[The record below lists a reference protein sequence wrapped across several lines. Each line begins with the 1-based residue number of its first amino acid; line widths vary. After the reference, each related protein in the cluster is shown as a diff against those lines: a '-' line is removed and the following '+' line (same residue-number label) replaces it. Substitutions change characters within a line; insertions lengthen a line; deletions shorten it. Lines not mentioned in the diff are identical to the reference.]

1 MAKVPFEKY
10 VSIGNDF
17 VLVEATDVEG
27 VDLSLLAQA
36 LCDRHFGVGSDGLLI
51 VQRTDQQMRMRMFNP
66 DGTEDFCG
74 NGLRIAA
81 LHALRNN
88 WFHGSV
94 PILHKGKDIVVTPTK
109 AGWLDVQLPR
119 PNFDCKEVPARVDGE
134 IWEKEL
140 VVAGEKLVVSSV
152 CTGTTHTVI
161 FLDAPVSEERFRTV
175 SPLLEHHE
183 WYPERT
189 SVIWAWHTEEKQVE
203 IRIWERGVG
212 ETLGCGTG
220 SAAVAACWF
229 RKRPGYLSLHV
240 KNPGGDA
247 IVAIG
252 PAGSVIVS
260 ARAWHLFHGVT
271 SEELAARYLPENRS
285 VGCAPVKS

>member
-1 MAKVPFEKY
+1 MACIPFEKY

-17 VLVEATDVEG
+17 VLVEGESFEG
-27 VDLSLLAQA
+27 LELPLLAKA
-36 LCDRHFGVGSDGLLI
+36 LCDRHFGVGSDGLLVVERCEPHI
-51 VQRTDQQMRMRMFNP
+51 RMRMFNP

-74 NGLRIAA
+74 NGLRITG
-81 LHALRNN
+81 LHAMRRG
-88 WFHGSV
+88 WFEDTI
-94 PILHKGKDIVVTPTK
+94 PISHKGKDVIVKATK

-119 PNFDCKEVPARVDGE
+119 PNFDCSEVPARVEGE
-134 IWEKEL
+134 IWEREL
-140 VVAGEKLVVSSV
+140 VIANDRLVVSSV

-161 FLDAPVSEERFRTV
+161 FLDAPVSEHRFRTI
-175 SPLLEHHE
+175 SPLLEKHE

-189 SVIWAWHTEEKQVE
+189 SVIWAWKTDEKQVQ

-229 RKRPGYLSLHV
+229 RKHPGFLSLHV

-247 IVAIG
+247 IVAVG
-252 PAGSVIVS
+252 PSGSLVVS
-260 ARAWHLFHGVT
+260 ARASHVFRGTT
-271 SEELAARYLPENRS
+271 SEEFALRYFPENKS
-285 VGCAPVKS
+285 VGCSPVKS

>member
-1 MAKVPFEKY
+1 MTKVPFEKY

-17 VLVEATDVEG
+17 VLVEATDVQN
-27 VDLSLLAQA
+27 LNLPLFAQA
-36 LCDRHFGVGSDGLLI
+36 VCDRHFGVGSDGLLVVEHSE
-51 VQRTDQQMRMRMFNP
+51 VQVRMRMFNP

-74 NGLRIAA
+74 NGLRITA
-81 LHALRNN
+81 LHALRNA
-88 WFHGSV
+88 WFERNV

-119 PNFDCKEVPARVDGE
+119 PNFDCKEVPASVEGE

-140 VVAGEKLVVSSV
+140 TVANENLVVSSV

-161 FLDAPVSEERFRTV
+161 FLDAPVPEKRFQKV
-175 SPLLEHHE
+175 SPLLERHE

-189 SVIWAWHTEEKQVE
+189 SVIWAWPTDEKQVQ

-229 RKRPGYLSLHV
+229 RKHPGHLSLHV

-247 IVAIG
+247 IVAVG
-252 PAGSVIVS
+252 PAGSLIVS
-260 ARAWHLFHGVT
+260 ARASHQFHGVT
-271 SEELAARYLPENRS
+271 CEELARRYLPENKS
-285 VGCAPVKS
+285 VGCSPVKS

>member
-1 MAKVPFEKY
+1 MTRVPFEKY

-17 VLVEATDVEG
+17 VLVEARDVQD
-27 VDLSLLAQA
+27 VDLPLFAQA
-36 LCDRHFGVGSDGLLI
+36 VCDRHFGVGSDGLLVVERSE
-51 VQRTDQQMRMRMFNP
+51 VQVGMRMFNP

-74 NGLRIAA
+74 NGLRITA
-81 LHALRNN
+81 LHALRNG
-88 WFHGSV
+88 WFDGSV
-94 PILHKGKDIVVTPTK
+94 PIQHKGKDVLVTPTK

-119 PNFDCKEVPARVDGE
+119 PNFDCKEVPARVEGE

-140 VVAGEKLVVSSV
+140 VVADERLVVSSV

-161 FLDAPVSEERFRTV
+161 FLDALVSEKRFQKV
-175 SPLLEHHE
+175 SPLLERHE

-189 SVIWAWHTEEKQVE
+189 SVIWAWQTDDKQLT

-229 RKRPGYLSLHV
+229 RKHPGHLSLHV

-247 IVAIG
+247 IVAVG
-252 PAGSVIVS
+252 PSGSLVVS
-260 ARAWHLFHGVT
+260 ALASHLFRGVT
-271 SEELAARYLPENRS
+271 CEELAGRYLRENRS
-285 VGCAPVKS
+285 AGCSPVKS

>member
-1 MAKVPFEKY
+1 MVRVPFEKY

-17 VLVEATDVEG
+17 VLVEADSLAD
-27 VDLSLLAQA
+27 VDLSLFARVV
-36 LCDRHFGVGSDGLLI
+36 CDRHFGVGSDGLL
-51 VQRTDQQMRMRMFNP
+51 VVERGEEKVGMRMFNP

-74 NGLRIAA
+74 NGLRITA
-81 LHALRNN
+81 LHALRSG
-88 WFHGSV
+88 WFDGRV
-94 PILHKGKDIVVTPTK
+94 FILHRGKEIVVVPTK

-119 PNFDCKEVPARVDGE
+119 PNFDCKEVPARVEGE
-134 IWEKEL
+134 IWEREL
-140 VVAGEKLVVSSV
+140 VVSGERLVVSSV
-152 CTGTTHTVI
+152 CTGTMHTVI
-161 FLDAPVSEERFRTV
+161 FLDAPVSEKRFQTI
-175 SPLLEHHE
+175 SPLLEKHE

-189 SVIWAWHTEEKQVE
+189 SVIWAWQTDEKQVA

-229 RKRPGYLSLHV
+229 RKHPGYLSLHV

-252 PAGSVIVS
+252 PEESLIVS
-260 ARAWHLFHGVT
+260 ARALRLFHGVT
-271 SEELAARYLPENRS
+271 SEELAVRYLPENRS
-285 VGCAPVKS
+285 MGCSPVKS

>member
-1 MAKVPFEKY
+1 MSRIPFEKY

-17 VLVEATDVEG
+17 VLVEGQDVDG
-27 VDLSLLAQA
+27 LDLHLLSQA
-36 LCDRHFGVGSDGLLI
+36 LCDRHFGVGSDGLLVVERGDSQI
-51 VQRTDQQMRMRMFNP
+51 RLRMFNP

-74 NGLRIAA
+74 NGLRITG
-81 LHALRNN
+81 LHAMRRG
-88 WFHGSV
+88 WFEDTI
-94 PILHKGKDIVVTPTK
+94 PISHKGKDVIVKATK

-119 PNFDCKEVPARVDGE
+119 PNFDCSEVPARVEGE

-140 VVAGEKLVVSSV
+140 LISGERLVVSSV

-161 FLDAPVSEERFRTV
+161 FLDAPVSEQRFRII
-175 SPLLEHHE
+175 SPLLEKHE

-189 SVIWAWHTEEKQVE
+189 SVIWAWPTDEKQVQ

-229 RKRPGYLSLHV
+229 RKRPGFLSLHV

-247 IVAIG
+247 VVAVG
-252 PAGSVIVS
+252 PSGSVIVS
-260 ARAWHLFHGVT
+260 AHASHVFHGTT
-271 SEELAARYLPENRS
+271 SEEFAARYLPENRS
-285 VGCAPVKS
+285 VGWSPVKS